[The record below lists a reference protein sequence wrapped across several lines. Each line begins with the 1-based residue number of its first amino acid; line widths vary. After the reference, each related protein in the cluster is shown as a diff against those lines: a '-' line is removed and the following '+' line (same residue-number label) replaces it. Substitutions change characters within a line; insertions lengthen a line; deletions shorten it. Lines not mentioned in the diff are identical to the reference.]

1 MHCKS
6 NDERRKACC
15 RIAKGESIITHKQ
28 DFSCKR
34 KKSSLLRQVKPMCIF
49 VGKSVVINAFGSLEF
64 HFNFTL

>member
-15 RIAKGESIITHKQ
+15 RIAKGESITHKQ